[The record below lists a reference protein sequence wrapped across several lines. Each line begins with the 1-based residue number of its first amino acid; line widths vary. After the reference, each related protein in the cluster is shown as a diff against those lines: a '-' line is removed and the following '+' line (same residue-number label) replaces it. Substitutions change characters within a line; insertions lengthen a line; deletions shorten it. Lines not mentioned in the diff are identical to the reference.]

1 MERREKIRNAEK
13 NMRKNNTLVW
23 CENTHKRYNKMDF
36 EKYSGIMTTFPDE
49 RRTTMNAGKRK
60 KRNKITITL
69 SVVLVLLIILL
80 VVLAGHKRSL
90 AKQEA
95 AKKAEAKAEK
105 GLELPYQFDDGK
117 LEMKS
122 IFSYAGP
129 NPDNNAEEGDNIAAI
144 QMTNCSDTYL
154 ASAKITVTV
163 GDGTKLTY
171 QVEALPAGKTVTA
184 FEVQNQELPDKPV
197 VKKIDAK
204 TQYSND
210 VSLHEDALT
219 ITVEDTNIGLT
230 NISQEAIQNMTV
242 FYHDVMDDEYF
253 GGKSYQK
260 TVESLAAGESTTVTA
275 EECYIGEAAV
285 AGISY

>member
-1 MERREKIRNAEK
+1 MSIGNKKSKKI
-13 NMRKNNTLVW
+13 
-23 CENTHKRYNKMDF
+23 
-36 EKYSGIMTTFPDE
+36 
-49 RRTTMNAGKRK
+49 
-60 KRNKITITL
+60 ITIIFGII
-69 SVVLVLLIILL
+69 LVLLIILL
-80 VVLAGHKRSL
+80 VVLTGHKRSL

-105 GLELPYQFDDGK
+105 GLELPYQFDNGK

-154 ASAKITVTV
+154 ASAKITVTAVTV

-184 FEVQNQELPDKPV
+184 FEVQNQELPDKPA

-253 GGKSYQK
+253 GGKSYRK

>member
-1 MERREKIRNAEK
+1 MSIGNKKSKKI
-13 NMRKNNTLVW
+13 
-23 CENTHKRYNKMDF
+23 
-36 EKYSGIMTTFPDE
+36 
-49 RRTTMNAGKRK
+49 
-60 KRNKITITL
+60 ITIIFGII
-69 SVVLVLLIILL
+69 LVLLIILL
-80 VVLAGHKRSL
+80 VVLTGHKRSL

-154 ASAKITVTV
+154 ASAQITVTV
-163 GDGTKLTY
+163 GDGTY

-184 FEVQNQELPDKPV
+184 FEVQNQELPDKPA

-210 VSLHEDALT
+210 VSLHEEALT

-253 GGKSYQK
+253 GGKSYRK

-285 AGISY
+285 ASISY

>member
-1 MERREKIRNAEK
+1 MSIGNKKSKKI
-13 NMRKNNTLVW
+13 
-23 CENTHKRYNKMDF
+23 
-36 EKYSGIMTTFPDE
+36 
-49 RRTTMNAGKRK
+49 
-60 KRNKITITL
+60 ITIIFGII
-69 SVVLVLLIILL
+69 LVLLIILL
-80 VVLAGHKRSL
+80 VVLTGHKRSL

-184 FEVQNQELPDKPV
+184 FEVQNQELPDKPA
-197 VKKIDAK
+197 DAK

-210 VSLHEDALT
+210 VSLHEEALT

-253 GGKSYQK
+253 GGKSYRK

-285 AGISY
+285 ASISY

>member
-1 MERREKIRNAEK
+1 
-13 NMRKNNTLVW
+13 
-23 CENTHKRYNKMDF
+23 
-36 EKYSGIMTTFPDE
+36 
-49 RRTTMNAGKRK
+49 
-60 KRNKITITL
+60 
-69 SVVLVLLIILL
+69 
-80 VVLAGHKRSL
+80 
-90 AKQEA
+90 
-95 AKKAEAKAEK
+95 
-105 GLELPYQFDDGK
+105 
-117 LEMKS
+117 MKS

-184 FEVQNQELPDKPV
+184 FEVQNQELPDKPA

-230 NISQEAIQNMTV
+230 NICRPKGNRTWLMNII
-242 FYHDVMDDEYF
+242 FY
-253 GGKSYQK
+253 
-260 TVESLAAGESTTVTA
+260 
-275 EECYIGEAAV
+275 
-285 AGISY
+285 

>member
-1 MERREKIRNAEK
+1 MSLGNKNSKKI
-13 NMRKNNTLVW
+13 
-23 CENTHKRYNKMDF
+23 
-36 EKYSGIMTTFPDE
+36 
-49 RRTTMNAGKRK
+49 
-60 KRNKITITL
+60 ITIIFGII
-69 SVVLVLLIILL
+69 LVLLIILL
-80 VVLAGHKRSL
+80 VVLTGHKRSL

-105 GLELPYQFDDGK
+105 GLELPYQFDNGK

-184 FEVQNQELPDKPV
+184 FEVQNQELPDKPA

-210 VSLHEDALT
+210 VSLH
-219 ITVEDTNIGLT
+219 EDTNIGLT

-253 GGKSYQK
+253 GGKSYRK

>member
-1 MERREKIRNAEK
+1 M
-13 NMRKNNTLVW
+13 L
-23 CENTHKRYNKMDF
+23 F
-36 EKYSGIMTTFPDE
+36 
-49 RRTTMNAGKRK
+49 
-60 KRNKITITL
+60 
-69 SVVLVLLIILL
+69 
-80 VVLAGHKRSL
+80 RS
-90 AKQEA
+90 
-95 AKKAEAKAEK
+95 
-105 GLELPYQFDDGK
+105 
-117 LEMKS
+117 
-122 IFSYAGP
+122 
-129 NPDNNAEEGDNIAAI
+129 
-144 QMTNCSDTYL
+144 
-154 ASAKITVTV
+154 
-163 GDGTKLTY
+163 

-184 FEVQNQELPDKPV
+184 FEVQNQELPDKPA

-253 GGKSYQK
+253 GGKSYRK

>member
-1 MERREKIRNAEK
+1 MSIGNKKSKKI
-13 NMRKNNTLVW
+13 
-23 CENTHKRYNKMDF
+23 
-36 EKYSGIMTTFPDE
+36 
-49 RRTTMNAGKRK
+49 
-60 KRNKITITL
+60 ITIIFGII
-69 SVVLVLLIILL
+69 LVLLIILL
-80 VVLAGHKRSL
+80 VVLTGHKRSL

-95 AKKAEAKAEK
+95 AKKAEK

-184 FEVQNQELPDKPV
+184 FEVQNQELPDKPA

-253 GGKSYQK
+253 GGKSYRK

>member
-1 MERREKIRNAEK
+1 MSIGNKKSKKI
-13 NMRKNNTLVW
+13 
-23 CENTHKRYNKMDF
+23 
-36 EKYSGIMTTFPDE
+36 
-49 RRTTMNAGKRK
+49 
-60 KRNKITITL
+60 ITIIFGII
-69 SVVLVLLIILL
+69 LVLLIILL
-80 VVLAGHKRSL
+80 VVLTGHKRSL

-184 FEVQNQELPDKPV
+184 FEVQNQEKPA

-210 VSLHEDALT
+210 VSLHEEALT

-253 GGKSYQK
+253 GGKSYRK

-285 AGISY
+285 ASISY

>member
-1 MERREKIRNAEK
+1 MSIGNKKSKKI
-13 NMRKNNTLVW
+13 
-23 CENTHKRYNKMDF
+23 
-36 EKYSGIMTTFPDE
+36 
-49 RRTTMNAGKRK
+49 
-60 KRNKITITL
+60 ITIIFGII
-69 SVVLVLLIILL
+69 LVLLIILL
-80 VVLAGHKRSL
+80 VVLTGHKRSL

-184 FEVQNQELPDKPV
+184 FE
-197 VKKIDAK
+197 DAK

-230 NISQEAIQNMTV
+230 NISQKAIQNMTV
-242 FYHDVMDDEYF
+242 FCHDVMDDEYF
-253 GGKSYQK
+253 GGKSYRK

>member
-1 MERREKIRNAEK
+1 MSIGNKKSKKIINII
-13 NMRKNNTLVW
+13 L
-23 CENTHKRYNKMDF
+23 
-36 EKYSGIMTTFPDE
+36 GI
-49 RRTTMNAGKRK
+49 
-60 KRNKITITL
+60 I
-69 SVVLVLLIILL
+69 LVLLIILL
-80 VVLAGHKRSL
+80 VVLTGHKRSL

-154 ASAKITVTV
+154 ASAQITVTV

-184 FEVQNQELPDKPV
+184 FEVQNQELPDKS
-197 VKKIDAK
+197 A
-204 TQYSND
+204 
-210 VSLHEDALT
+210 
-219 ITVEDTNIGLT
+219 VEDTNIGLT

>member
-1 MERREKIRNAEK
+1 
-13 NMRKNNTLVW
+13 
-23 CENTHKRYNKMDF
+23 
-36 EKYSGIMTTFPDE
+36 
-49 RRTTMNAGKRK
+49 MNSGKRK
-60 KRNKITITL
+60 KRNMITITL
-69 SVVLVLLIILL
+69 GVVLVLLIILL
-80 VVLAGHKRSL
+80 VVLTGHKRSL

-154 ASAKITVTV
+154 ASAQITVTT

-171 QVEALPAGKTVTA
+171 QVEDLPAGKTVTA
-184 FEVQNQELPDKPV
+184 FEIKNQELPDKFTIH
-197 VKKIDAK
+197 KIDAK
-204 TQYSND
+204 TEYSDD

-219 ITVEDTNIGLT
+219 ITTEDMNIGLT

-242 FYHDVMDDEYF
+242 IYHDVMDDEYF

-285 AGISY
+285 AGIRY